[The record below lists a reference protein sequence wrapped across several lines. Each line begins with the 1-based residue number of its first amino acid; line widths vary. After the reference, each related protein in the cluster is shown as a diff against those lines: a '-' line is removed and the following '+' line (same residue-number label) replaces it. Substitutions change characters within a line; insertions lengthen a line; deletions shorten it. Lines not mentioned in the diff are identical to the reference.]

1 MLRGE
6 RSRRGGD
13 EWQEGEGS
21 MKGLIVLALSSR
33 ISDEGL
39 ELSSSSCNP
48 SQGSY
53 WRLEGWVGKGA
64 G

>member
-1 MLRGE
+1 MN
-6 RSRRGGD
+6 
-13 EWQEGEGS
+13 
-21 MKGLIVLALSSR
+21 GLIVLPLSSR

-39 ELSSSSCNP
+39 ELSSSSCSP

-53 WRLEGWVGKGA
+53 WRLEGWMGKGT